1 VTVPDLLLLVLLAKT
16 PFGSNF
22 GFCHVQER
30 CCLLLDVAKTEIR
43 PERGFGQT
51 DRAKVLADA
60 RRAINDG
67 KPGEAV
73 AQLEALGAA
82 DSPEVAHLI
91 GVAAYHADDYAKA
104 IAMLG
109 GVIDKLPADSIE
121 RREAVQ
127 VLGLS
132 LFITGRYA
140 DALPHLEATRRWAT
154 DNMELGYVL
163 GQAYIQLGN
172 ADRAREALASVFGV
186 PPASPGAHLLAAQM
200 MIRVEHEPLAEAELK
215 RALELQPDL
224 PRANFLLGQIAMFR
238 GRLEESA
245 ALTQKEIAVNPGDAM
260 AFYQLGDV
268 YVRQSNW
275 DAAVGALQRS
285 LWLNPFYSGPY
296 VLLGR
301 VYTKKGQPGT
311 AEGMLRRAI
320 EYDPNNRTAHYL
332 LAQLLQQTGRTE
344 EAKREFAIAERLQGA
359 GPR

>member
-1 VTVPDLLLLVLLAKT
+1 VTVCLIGLALLIAS
-16 PFGSNF
+16 GSA
-22 GFCHVQER
+22 QST
-30 CCLLLDVAKTEIR
+30 AA
-43 PERGFGQT
+43 PP
-51 DRAKVLADA
+51 DRAQVLIEA

-67 KPGEAV
+67 KPREAL
-73 AQLEALGAA
+73 QKLEALGEET
-82 DSPEVAHLI
+82 SPEVAHLI
-91 GVAAYHADDYAKA
+91 GVAAYHADDYARA
-104 IAMLG
+104 VAVLG
-109 GVIDKLPADSIE
+109 GVLDKLPSDSIE

-132 LFITGRYA
+132 LFIAGRYEE
-140 DALPHLEATRRWAT
+140 ALPHLEATRRWAT

-163 GQAYIQLGN
+163 GQAHIQLGN

-186 PPASPGAHLLAAQM
+186 PPGSPGAHLVAAQM
-200 MIRVEHEPLAEAELK
+200 MIRLEHEPLAEAELK
-215 RALELQPDL
+215 RALELEPDL
-224 PRANFLLGQIAMFR
+224 PRANFLLGQIALFR
-238 GRLEESA
+238 GRLDESA
-245 ALTQKEIAVNPGDAM
+245 ALTQKELALNPGDAM

-301 VYTKKGQPGT
+301 VYTKKGQHAT

-320 EYDPNNRTAHYL
+320 QYDPNNRTAHYL
-332 LAQLLQQTGRTE
+332 LAQLLQQTGRAE
-344 EAKREFAIAERLQGA
+344 EARREFAIAERLQGA